1 MPPSPGAFISV
12 AHLAV
17 PPPVPAVSTSL
28 PVELARVVNT
38 IQDIDERLEKLKKET
53 KARVDAC
60 LAMPPAS
67 SRQASADDIE
77 ATTKVRAEIERNHAD
92 INQLSMEKVKLAGIA
107 MEMIQYNMRDLD
119 KELGPFAEEMKQK
132 NEAGFDDEFAVDGEG
147 MDPTTMAFAMGDGFD
162 MPAPVQE
169 YKPKKSHKKK
179 QPSAPQPG
187 ERVAA
192 NIGEVTAGPGAQE
205 WIVAVVVQ
213 YIPQELAYEVMDA
226 DDDGGDGNGQV
237 YHLPQDLV
245 IPMPRSASARDGT
258 NFPPGTMVLAVYPAT
273 TTFYRAMVV
282 SQARRMPNGE
292 YSEYLLE
299 FEDDGDADGLP
310 QRPVPFM
317 HVVRHPAV

>member
-1 MPPSPGAFISV
+1 MPRHA
-12 AHLAV
+12 
-17 PPPVPAVSTSL
+17 
-28 PVELARVVNT
+28 
-38 IQDIDERLEKLKKET
+38 
-53 KARVDAC
+53 
-60 LAMPPAS
+60 PAS

-317 HVVRHPAV
+317 HVVRHPEV

>member
-1 MPPSPGAFISV
+1 M
-12 AHLAV
+12 
-17 PPPVPAVSTSL
+17 
-28 PVELARVVNT
+28 
-38 IQDIDERLEKLKKET
+38 
-53 KARVDAC
+53 
-60 LAMPPAS
+60 
-67 SRQASADDIE
+67 
-77 ATTKVRAEIERNHAD
+77 
-92 INQLSMEKVKLAGIA
+92 
-107 MEMIQYNMRDLD
+107 
-119 KELGPFAEEMKQK
+119 
-132 NEAGFDDEFAVDGEG
+132 
-147 MDPTTMAFAMGDGFD
+147 
-162 MPAPVQE
+162 
-169 YKPKKSHKKK
+169 
-179 QPSAPQPG
+179 
-187 ERVAA
+187 AA

-273 TTFYRAMVV
+273 TTFYRATVV

>member
-1 MPPSPGAFISV
+1 MPPSPGAFLSV

-132 NEAGFDDEFAVDGEG
+132 NEAGS
-147 MDPTTMAFAMGDGFD
+147 TT
-162 MPAPVQE
+162 
-169 YKPKKSHKKK
+169 SS
-179 QPSAPQPG
+179 PSTARAWTPPRWRSPWATVSTCPLPCRSTSRRNRTRRNSRPAPQPG

-205 WIVAVVVQ
+205 WIVA
-213 YIPQELAYEVMDA
+213 P
-226 DDDGGDGNGQV
+226 
-237 YHLPQDLV
+237 
-245 IPMPRSASARDGT
+245 SSCST
-258 NFPPGTMVLAVYPAT
+258 
-273 TTFYRAMVV
+273 
-282 SQARRMPNGE
+282 SRRNW
-292 YSEYLLE
+292 
-299 FEDDGDADGLP
+299 
-310 QRPVPFM
+310 RT
-317 HVVRHPAV
+317 R